1 MNWVDSE
8 PAPIPLA
15 SHEAQSLM
23 DIARD
28 SIRHGLETGEPLDAS
43 NVEQL
48 PEALRQLGASFVTL
62 NLDGSL
68 RGCIGSI
75 EAHRPLAHDV
85 AHNAFA
91 AAFRDPR
98 FPPLSADELS
108 RIELHISLLAPARPL
123 PASSEHEL
131 LSKLR
136 PRIDGLILEDPP
148 YRSVFLPQVWDTL
161 PEPSEFVAHLKR
173 KAGLP
178 PSHWSAGLR
187 FYRFTVEEIGE
198 EETRRPTP

>member
-8 PAPIPLA
+8 PTPRSLA
-15 SHEAQSLM
+15 SEEAQFLVA
-23 DIARD
+23 IARD
-28 SIRHGLETGEPLDAS
+28 SILHGIETGEPLDAS
-43 NVEQL
+43 NLEEFPKGV
-48 PEALRQLGASFVTL
+48 RRLGASFVTL

-75 EAHRPLAHDV
+75 EAHRPLAQDV

-98 FPPLSADELS
+98 FPPLSAAELP
-108 RIELHISLLAPARPL
+108 RIELHISLLAPPMPL
-123 PASSEHEL
+123 PATSEQDL
-131 LSKLR
+131 LTKLR

-148 YRSVFLPQVWDTL
+148 YRSVFLPQVWDAL
-161 PEPSEFVAHLKR
+161 PEPAEFVAHLKR

-178 PSHWSAGLR
+178 ASHWSPGLR

-198 EETRRPTP
+198 EGERPPTQ

>member
-8 PAPIPLA
+8 PAPRPLA
-15 SHEAQSLM
+15 ANEARSLM

-28 SIRHGLETGEPLDAS
+28 SIRHGMEAGEPLDAS
-43 NVEQL
+43 RLEQL
-48 PEALRQLGASFVTL
+48 PEGLGRLGASFVTL

-75 EAHRPLAHDV
+75 EAHRPLAQDV

-98 FPPLSADELS
+98 FPPLSADELP
-108 RIELHISLLAPARPL
+108 RIELHISLLAPASPL
-123 PASSEHEL
+123 PVNSEHEL
-131 LSKLR
+131 LTKLR

-148 YRSVFLPQVWDTL
+148 YRSVFLPHVWDTL
-161 PEPSEFVAHLKR
+161 PEPSEFVAQLKR

-178 PSHWSAGLR
+178 ATHWSAGIR

-198 EETRRPTP
+198 EGKRSPTQ